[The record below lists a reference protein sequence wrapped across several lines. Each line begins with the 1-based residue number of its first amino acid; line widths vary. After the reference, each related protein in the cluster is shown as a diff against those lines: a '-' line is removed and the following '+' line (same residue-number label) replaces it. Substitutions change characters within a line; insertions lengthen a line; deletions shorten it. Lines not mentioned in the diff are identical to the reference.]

1 LASPLKPAAIVL
13 GKLMASLAHLAV
25 LMLSSLPIVMLC
37 LPLGG
42 VSLYEVL
49 TVYLGL
55 MMSVVLF
62 GMVSIA
68 CSSYFARTSAALVV
82 SYLLILPMSLLGS

>member
-1 LASPLKPAAIVL
+1 
-13 GKLMASLAHLAV
+13 M
-25 LMLSSLPIVMLC
+25 
-37 LPLGG
+37 
-42 VSLYEVL
+42 SLYEVL
-49 TVYLGL
+49 TVYMGL

-82 SYLLILPMSLLGS
+82 SYLLILPMSLLGVLLWNAFGNNGELRLIAILTIFPLLCF